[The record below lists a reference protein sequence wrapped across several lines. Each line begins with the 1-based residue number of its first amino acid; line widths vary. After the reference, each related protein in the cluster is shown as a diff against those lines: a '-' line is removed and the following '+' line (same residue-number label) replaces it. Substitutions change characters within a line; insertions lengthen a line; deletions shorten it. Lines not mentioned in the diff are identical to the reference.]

1 MGSTTGDEAIITA
14 VKRKL
19 MIILDPGA
27 TAFTANQD
35 LLDSSTL
42 SGEENAGV
50 SVNID
55 SLSGEYE
62 SREYDYNQKWSP
74 LLADLALPS
83 MLLIAVVT
91 MT

>member
-1 MGSTTGDEAIITA
+1 
-14 VKRKL
+14 

-42 SGEENAGV
+42 SGEEIAGV

-62 SREYDYNQKWSP
+62 SREYDLNQKWS
-74 LLADLALPS
+74 S
-83 MLLIAVVT
+83 IARRPGT
-91 MT
+91 SLCC